1 MSSDKKKN
9 SIKTSITQLYY
20 GPLVW
25 MCHTKDMNNR
35 INNLYERALR
45 IVHQDKTSD
54 FETLLKND
62 KSNYY
67 SREKP
72 TLSRH

>member
-1 MSSDKKKN
+1 
-9 SIKTSITQLYY
+9 
-20 GPLVW
+20 